1 MNLTQFAD
9 KAHISR
15 QNIDRIEKGER
26 CMNADTLAKLCY
38 FHNIAS
44 DTILYG
50 TKFDDIRMDKDNKRE
65 IAACL
70 DKAKKLLNL

>member
-1 MNLTQFAD
+1 
-9 KAHISR
+9 
-15 QNIDRIEKGER
+15 
-26 CMNADTLAKLCY
+26 MNADTLAKLCY